1 MVKVTMDQV
10 INFRNN
16 IGFFSSVNLPLKG
29 AYKLNK
35 IRKSLD
41 KEGDFYN
48 EKFQEIVEKY
58 SRKDENG
65 EIVFN
70 EDGSQIMIQEDLIN
84 ECDKALTDLQ
94 ALEIEVDNFNL
105 TIDDLGEDFECT
117 PDQLDALMPFM
128 D

>member
-16 IGFFSSVNLPLKG
+16 IGFFSGVNLPLKG

-35 IRKSLD
+35 IRKDLD
-41 KEGDFYN
+41 KENDFYN
-48 EKFQEIVEKY
+48 KKFQEIVEKY

-70 EDGSQIMIQEDLIN
+70 EDGSQIMIQEDLID

-94 ALEIEVDNFNL
+94 GLEVEVENYNL

-117 PDQLDALMPFM
+117 PDQLNALMPFM
-128 D
+128 E

>member
-16 IGFFSSVNLPLKG
+16 IGFFSGVNLPLKG

-35 IRKSLD
+35 IRKDLD
-41 KEGDFYN
+41 KESDFYN

-58 SRKDENG
+58 SHKDENG

-70 EDGSQIMIQEDLIN
+70 EDGSQIMIQEDLID

-94 ALEIEVDNFNL
+94 GLEVEVENYNL
-105 TIDDLGEDFECT
+105 TIDDLGGDFECT
-117 PDQLDALMPFM
+117 PDQLNALMPFM
-128 D
+128 E

>member
-16 IGFFSSVNLPLKG
+16 ISFFSGVNLPLKG

-35 IRKSLD
+35 IRKDLD
-41 KEGDFYN
+41 KESDFYN

-70 EDGSQIMIQEDLIN
+70 EDGSQIMIQEDLID

-94 ALEIEVDNFNL
+94 SLEIEVDNYNL
-105 TIDDLGEDFECT
+105 TIDDLGGDFECT
-117 PDQLDALMPFM
+117 PDQLGALMPFM